1 MDSESFTK
9 EFILDLFYSTKGD
22 LDKINEIIDDKLMA
36 KRARKITM
44 FEKYIKA
51 RLQLNPKVLRIPH
64 FEINPVEVIYL
75 SQYPALKDLEILD
88 LRKNGFGDFGLDAIA
103 HSPVLKNIRELDL
116 RNNNI
121 TRVGM
126 QSLVVSKTLRK
137 LEKLDLRLNKLGR
150 RWEEKLQDLPNFP
163 NLVGVTIA

>member
-1 MDSESFTK
+1 MGSESFKK
-9 EFILDLFYSTKGD
+9 EFILNLFYSTKGD
-22 LDKINEIIDDKLMA
+22 LDKINEIIDAKFMA
-36 KRARKITM
+36 KRSRKITM

-51 RLQLNPKVLRIPH
+51 RLQLNPKVLKMPNL
-64 FEINPVEVIYL
+64 EINPVEVVYL
-75 SQYPALKDLEILD
+75 SQYPALKDVEILD

-126 QSLVVSKTLRK
+126 QSLVVSKTLGK

-150 RWEEKLQDLPNFP
+150 RWEEKLQELPNFP
-163 NLVGVTIA
+163 NLVGVMIA